1 MSYKIYALKLGE
13 GDRESARFVPGLV
26 DSPAMR
32 LYYYM
37 WVLKNEAGEAVLGG
51 HGHLGRGRPAPK
63 SDEPGGA
70 PRRSGGG
77 GRGPRRGVPRGPEP
91 PPLGPL
97 LRPGALLQGHLL
109 RPAPGGGVL
118 DGGPYFAS
126 DSSRS
131 RRGGCRSWWSWPTEV
146 GSATWT
152 GTPRSFLGWRRC
164 SWGGHTP
171 GTQAVVVQTAGGKA
185 VLCADALD
193 FYLNLEHD
201 VIGSAQDLPR
211 ALLALDL
218 MRGRASSSEMVI
230 PGHDPAIMERYRSV
244 APGVAEVA

>member
-13 GDRESARFVPGLV
+13 RDRESARFVPGLV

-37 WVLKNEAGEAVLGG
+37 WVLKNEAGEAVLVDTGILDEDG
-51 HGHLGRGRPAPK
+51 QRRNLMNRVEPRDALAAVGVDPGEVCHVVLSHLHWDHCSVLGLYSKATFYVQ
-63 SDEPGGA
+63 
-70 PRRSGGG
+70 RRE
-77 GRGPRRGVPRGPEP
+77 VEFWT
-91 PPLGPL
+91 GPL
-97 LRPGALLQGHLL
+97 LRFRQFQESAGRVPELVELAYRG
-109 RPAPGGGVL
+109 RVRYL
-118 DGGPYFAS
+118 DGDAEIVPGVEA
-126 DSSRS
+126 
-131 RRGGCRSWWSWPTEV
+131 V
-146 GSATWT
+146 
-152 GTPRSFLGWRRC
+152 FL
-164 SWGGHTP
+164 GGHTP